1 MIYVFMADG
10 TEEVEAVATIDMLRR
25 AELDVMTLGI
35 GSQMIVGSHG
45 IGLVCD
51 ADAKN
56 IEPDETLQ
64 AVVIP
69 GGMPGTLNI
78 EKSPVAQRFIDYAA
92 ENNKLICAICAAPSV
107 LGHKGLLKGKKATC
121 FPGFEKHLN
130 RAIITNKPVV
140 RDGNIITAK
149 GAGVAWEFGAAICS
163 KITGEEK
170 ALQILRGI
178 QWRK

>member
-35 GSQMIVGSHG
+35 GSQMVVGSHG

-51 ADAKN
+51 ADIKN
-56 IEPDETLQ
+56 IQPDENVQ

-78 EKSPVAQRFIDYAA
+78 EKNVQAQAFIDYAD
-92 ENNKLICAICAAPSV
+92 EHSKLICAICAAPSV

-121 FPGFEKHLN
+121 FPGFEKELEG
-130 RAIITNKPVV
+130 AILSEDGVV
-140 RDGNIITAK
+140 ADGNIITAK
-149 GAGVAWEFGAAICS
+149 GAGVAIEFGL
-163 KITGEEK
+163 KIAERFAGKDEAEK
-170 ALQILRGI
+170 IYKSI
-178 QWRK
+178 QK

>member
-35 GSQMIVGSHG
+35 GSQMVVGSHG

-51 ADAKN
+51 ADIKN
-56 IEPDETLQ
+56 IQPDETLQ

-78 EKSPVAQRFIDYAA
+78 EKNAQAQAFIDYAN
-92 ENNKLICAICAAPSV
+92 EKSKLICAICAAPSV

-121 FPGFEKHLN
+121 FPGFEKELEG
-130 RAIITNKPVV
+130 AIFTDEGVV
-140 RDGNIITAK
+140 EDGNIITAK
-149 GAGVAWEFGAAICS
+149 GAGVAIEFGL
-163 KITGEEK
+163 KIAERFAGKEEADK
-170 ALQILRGI
+170 IYTSI
-178 QWRK
+178 QK

>member
-35 GSQMIVGSHG
+35 GSQMVVGSHG

-56 IEPDETLQ
+56 IEPDETMQ

-78 EKSPVAQRFIDYAA
+78 EKSAQAQKFIDYAA
-92 ENNKLICAICAAPSV
+92 ENDKLICAICAAPSV
-107 LGHKGLLKGKKATC
+107 LGHKGLLKGRKATC
-121 FPGFEKHLN
+121 FPGFEKELEG
-130 RAIITNKPVV
+130 AEIVADGVV

-149 GAGVAWEFGAAICS
+149 GAGVAIEFGLAIAEEFAGKDEAD
-163 KITGEEK
+163 KIY
-170 ALQILRGI
+170 ASI
-178 QWRK
+178 QKM

>member
-35 GSQMIVGSHG
+35 GSQMVVGSHG

-78 EKSPVAQRFIDYAA
+78 EKSAQAQKFIDYAA

-107 LGHKGLLKGKKATC
+107 LGHKGLLNGKKATC
-121 FPGFEKHLN
+121 FPGFEKELEG
-130 RAIITNKPVV
+130 AEYTDAGVV
-140 RDGNIITAK
+140 MDGNIITAK
-149 GAGVAWEFGAAICS
+149 GAGVAIEFGL
-163 KITGEEK
+163 KIAEQFAGKEEADK
-170 ALQILRGI
+170 IYLSI
-178 QWRK
+178 QK

>member
-56 IEPDETLQ
+56 IEPDETMQ

-78 EKSPVAQRFIDYAA
+78 EKSAVAQNFIDYAA
-92 ENNKLICAICAAPSV
+92 KNGKLICAICAAPSV
-107 LGHKGLLKGKKATC
+107 LGHKGLLRGKRATC
-121 FPGFEKHLN
+121 FPGFEKELEG
-130 RAIITNKPVV
+130 AEFVDEGVV
-140 RDGNIITAK
+140 MDGNIITAK
-149 GAGVAWEFGAAICS
+149 GAGVAIEFGL
-163 KITGEEK
+163 KIAEQFAGKEEADK
-170 ALQILRGI
+170 IYLSI
-178 QWRK
+178 QKQ

>member
-56 IEPDETLQ
+56 IEPDETMQ

-78 EKSPVAQRFIDYAA
+78 EKSTVAQKFIDYAA
-92 ENNKLICAICAAPSV
+92 EKGIIWYPDRWKTLYNGLRRRIEEGSFVRNDGTKNLHSPQTGNAVFLALYKLIMTRAA
-107 LGHKGLLKGKKATC
+107 
-121 FPGFEKHLN
+121 
-130 RAIITNKPVV
+130 V
-140 RDGNIITAK
+140 R
-149 GAGVAWEFGAAICS
+149 
-163 KITGEEK
+163 TG
-170 ALQILRGI
+170 
-178 QWRK
+178 

>member
-35 GSQMIVGSHG
+35 GSQMVVGSHG

-51 ADAKN
+51 ADIKN
-56 IEPDETLQ
+56 IQPDESMQ

-78 EKSPVAQRFIDYAA
+78 ERNAQAQAFIDYAN
-92 ENNKLICAICAAPSV
+92 EHNKLIGAICAAPSV

-121 FPGFEKHLN
+121 FPGFEKELEG
-130 RAIITNKPVV
+130 AILSDDGVV
-140 RDGNIITAK
+140 EDGNIITAK
-149 GAGVAWEFGAAICS
+149 GAGVAIEFGL
-163 KITGEEK
+163 KIAERFAGKDEADK
-170 ALQILRGI
+170 IYASI
-178 QWRK
+178 QK

>member
-35 GSQMIVGSHG
+35 GSQMVVGSHG

-51 ADAKN
+51 ADIKN
-56 IEPDETLQ
+56 IEPDGTLQ

-78 EKSPVAQRFIDYAA
+78 EKSPEAKKFINYAY
-92 ENNKLICAICAAPSV
+92 ENSKLIGAICAAPSV
-107 LGHKGLLKGKKATC
+107 LGHMGLLDGRKATC
-121 FPGFEKHLN
+121 FPGFEKELGE
-130 RAIITNKPVV
+130 AEYVDSGVV
-140 RDGNIITAK
+140 EDGNIITAK
-149 GAGVAWEFGAAICS
+149 GAGVAIEFGL
-163 KITGEEK
+163 KIAERFAGKDEAEK
-170 ALQILRGI
+170 IYLSI
-178 QWRK
+178 QKM

>member
-35 GSQMIVGSHG
+35 GSQMIVGAHG

-51 ADAKN
+51 ADIKN
-56 IEPDETLQ
+56 IQPDEALQ

-78 EKSPVAQRFIDYAA
+78 EKSSAAQSFIDYAA
-92 ENNKLICAICAAPSV
+92 ENGKLICAICAAPSV

-121 FPGFEKHLN
+121 FPGFEKELEG
-130 RAIITNKPVV
+130 AEIVDESVV
-140 RDGNIITAK
+140 KDGNIITSK
-149 GAGVAWEFGAAICS
+149 GAGTAIKFGL
-163 KITGEEK
+163 KIAEQFVGSEEAEK
-170 ALQILRGI
+170 IGI
-178 QWRK
+178 SIQK

>member
-56 IEPDETLQ
+56 IEPDETMQ

-78 EKSPVAQRFIDYAA
+78 EKSAVAQKFIDYAS
-92 ENNKLICAICAAPSV
+92 ENGKLICAICAAPSV
-107 LGHKGLLKGKKATC
+107 LGHKGLLRGKRATC
-121 FPGFEKHLN
+121 FPGFEKELEGDGRILVRCSGTEPLVRVMVEAKSDELCHKYVYQVVE
-130 RAIITNKPVV
+130 II
-140 RDGNIITAK
+140 
-149 GAGVAWEFGAAICS
+149 
-163 KITGEEK
+163 EK
-170 ALQILRGI
+170 NGY
-178 QWRK
+178 

>member
-35 GSQMIVGSHG
+35 GSQMVVGSHG
-45 IGLVCD
+45 IGLVFD
-51 ADAKN
+51 ADVKN
-56 IEPDETLQ
+56 IQPDETLQ

-78 EKSPVAQRFIDYAA
+78 EKNQHAQAFIDYAD
-92 ENNKLICAICAAPSV
+92 EHSKLICAICAAPSV

-121 FPGFEKHLN
+121 FPGFEKELEG
-130 RAIITNKPVV
+130 AEFVDEGVV
-140 RDGNIITAK
+140 MDGNIITAK
-149 GAGVAWEFGAAICS
+149 GAGVAIEFGL
-163 KITGEEK
+163 KIAEQFAGKDEADK
-170 ALQILRGI
+170 IYASI
-178 QWRK
+178 QK

>member
-35 GSQMIVGSHG
+35 GSQMVVGSHG

-51 ADAKN
+51 ADIKN
-56 IEPDETLQ
+56 IQPDENMQ

-78 EKSPVAQRFIDYAA
+78 EKNVHAQAFIDYADEHA
-92 ENNKLICAICAAPSV
+92 KLICAICAAPSV

-121 FPGFEKHLN
+121 FPGFEKELEG
-130 RAIITNKPVV
+130 AIISEDGVV
-140 RDGNIITAK
+140 EDGNIITAK
-149 GAGVAWEFGAAICS
+149 GAGVAIEFGL
-163 KITGEEK
+163 KIAERFAGKDEAEK
-170 ALQILRGI
+170 IYKSI
-178 QWRK
+178 QK

>member
-78 EKSPVAQRFIDYAA
+78 EKSAQAQKFIDYAA
-92 ENNKLICAICAAPSV
+92 ENSKLICAICAAPSV

-121 FPGFEKHLN
+121 FPGFEKELEG
-130 RAIITNKPVV
+130 AEYTDAGVV
-140 RDGNIITAK
+140 MDGNIITAK
-149 GAGVAWEFGAAICS
+149 GAGVAIEFGL
-163 KITGEEK
+163 KIAEQFAGKEEADK
-170 ALQILRGI
+170 IYLSI
-178 QWRK
+178 QK

>member
-1 MIYVFMADG
+1 MVNILLANGF
-10 TEEVEAVATIDMLRR
+10 EEVEALTPCDMLRR

-35 GSQMIVGSHG
+35 GSQMVVGSHG

-56 IEPDETLQ
+56 IEPDETMQ

-78 EKSPVAQRFIDYAA
+78 EKSPVAQKFIDFAA
-92 ENNKLICAICAAPSV
+92 ENGKLICAICAAPSI

-121 FPGFEKHLN
+121 FPGFEKELEG
-130 RAIITNKPVV
+130 AEVV
-140 RDGNIITAK
+140 SDGVVMDGNIITAK
-149 GAGVAWEFGAAICS
+149 GAGVAIEFGL
-163 KITGEEK
+163 KIAEQFAGKEEADK
-170 ALQILRGI
+170 IYLSI
-178 QWRK
+178 QKN